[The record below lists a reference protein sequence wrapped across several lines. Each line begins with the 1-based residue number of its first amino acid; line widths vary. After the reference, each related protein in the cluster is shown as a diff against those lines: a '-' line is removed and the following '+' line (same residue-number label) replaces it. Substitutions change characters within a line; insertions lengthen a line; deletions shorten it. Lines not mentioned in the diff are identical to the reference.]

1 MPAPKLDK
9 ITAELKERSELLRLK
24 CKKAVVQFGSRL
36 DEDLPVL
43 LGRPCKVTCS
53 SPESLTQDAFAQSVA
68 GSDSVWAVSTFE
80 RGSEGKVIMRFPF
93 EVGATLSGLLLVMAD
108 NRILEKVRER
118 ELTEEDLDV
127 LQEVANQL
135 RGILMRTFQKA
146 VHRDV
151 YLSPEYLIR
160 SDELPETFP
169 SGRACRFSVNIQV
182 PALLD
187 SAFDVALDFD
197 TLARLFGVNITAANL
212 ARLEKALETGTAKAE
227 KPTGHLG
234 TAVLIA
240 SDADAQKMLH
250 AGIEGAGLRVAR
262 VPDFQELS
270 NAVRSGLITA
280 VIIDASGG
288 VAKGLKLAR
297 VLRSFSPR
305 CAIVLGAAQWS
316 REHVLES
323 LKAGVDALL
332 TQPYETG
339 VVAKKIVQALSKRN
353 ATQSVATLEV

>member
-53 SPESLTQDAFAQSVA
+53 SPEPVTQDAFAQSVA

-80 RGSEGKVIMRFPF
+80 RGSEGKVILRFPF

-108 NRILEKVRER
+108 NRILEKVQER

-151 YLSPEYLIR
+151 YLSPEYFIR

-169 SGRACRFSVNIQV
+169 SGRACTFSVNVQI

-187 SAFDVALDFD
+187 SAFDVAVDFD
-197 TLARLFGVNITAANL
+197 TLARLFGVNITAADL

-240 SDADAQKMLH
+240 SDADAQKMLR

-280 VIIDASGG
+280 VIIDASG

-332 TQPYETG
+332 TQPYETD
-339 VVAKKIVQALSKRN
+339 VVAKKIAQALNKRN
-353 ATQSVATLEV
+353 ATQPVATLEV

>member
-1 MPAPKLDK
+1 MPTPKVDK

-36 DEDLPVL
+36 EEDLPVL

-53 SPESLTQDAFAQSVA
+53 SPAPVTQDEFAKSVA
-68 GSDSVWAVSTFE
+68 GSDSVWAVSSFE
-80 RGSEGKVIMRFPF
+80 RGSEGKVLLRFPF

-108 NRILEKVRER
+108 NRILEKVQER

-127 LQEVANQL
+127 LEEVANQL

-151 YLSPEYLIR
+151 YLSPDYFIR
-160 SDELPETFP
+160 SDELPEEFP
-169 SGRACRFSVNIQV
+169 SGRACTFSVSVQI

-187 SAFDVALDFD
+187 GAFDVAMDFD
-197 TLARLFGVNITAANL
+197 SLAKLFGVNICAADL
-212 ARLEKALETGTAKAE
+212 ARLEQTPEVQTSE
-227 KPTGHLG
+227 PDKPAGHSG

-240 SDADAQKMLH
+240 SDPSAQKMLR
-250 AGIEGAGLRVAR
+250 AGIEEAGLRAAR

-280 VIIDASGG
+280 VVIDASAG

-305 CAIVLGAAQWS
+305 CAIVLGATRWS

-332 TQPYETG
+332 TQPYETD
-339 VVAKKIVQALSKRN
+339 VVAQKIAQALNKRN
-353 ATQSVATLEV
+353 TVRPAATANT